1 MTDQR
6 RLLVT
11 SALPYANGPIHLGH
25 ILEHTQTDIFVRFQ
39 RMRNHECVYV
49 CADDVHGTAV
59 MLNAEAA
66 GQDPL
71 DYALAITEAHK
82 VDFAA
87 FDISHNWYDTTH
99 SSENRALATSIY
111 ERLRASGNIKKSDV
125 AQLFDPQKGLFLA
138 DRFVIGECPKCHAS
152 DQYGDNCDACGATY
166 AATDLINPISKLSGV
181 TPELKT
187 SEHVFFALSQHAEFL
202 SAWTTSGALHPA
214 IANKLSEWLESGLQD
229 WDISRDA
236 PYFGFEIPEEPGKYF
251 YVWLDA
257 PIGYISASQQY
268 CDQQGMDYEDFWRSD
283 STAEVHHFI
292 GKDIINFHALFWP
305 ALLKAANLRTPTKV
319 HAHGFLTVNG
329 EKMSKSKGTFIN
341 ANTYLTHLPA
351 GYLRYYFASKLN
363 ANIAD
368 IDLNLEDFVQKV
380 NVDLVGKVANIASR
394 CAGFINKQFE
404 GQLRATTGTPLLAE
418 TQAAAELIAEH
429 YENLAFSKAMRVIM
443 GLADQANQFIAEQQP
458 WKLIKQPETRDQA
471 AAVCADGINLFRLLA
486 LYLKPVL
493 PQFATQSEA
502 FLNVP
507 ALTWA
512 DHQHLLTDHAIK
524 PFKPLIERIELAQVE
539 AIVTAERQAAESLQ
553 VPEVDKNSTDQ
564 PSDAFINID
573 AFAAIDLRVAKI
585 LDATAVE
592 GADKLLALTLD
603 VGDHQRTVFS
613 GIKSAYS
620 PEELQGKYTVLVAN
634 LAPRKMKFGVSEGM
648 VLAAG
653 PGGEDIFLI
662 TPDAG
667 AKPGM
672 KVS

>member
-87 FDISHNWYDTTH
+87 FDISHDWYDTTH

-268 CDQQGMDYEDFWRSD
+268 CDHQGMDYEDFWRSD

-341 ANTYLTHLPA
+341 ANTYLTHLPP

-404 GQLRATTGTPLLAE
+404 GQLRASTGTPLLAE

-458 WKLIKQPETRDQA
+458 WKLIKQTETRDQA

-507 ALTWA
+507 PLTWA

-662 TPDAG
+662 APDAG

>member
-507 ALTWA
+507 PLTWA

-585 LDATAVE
+585 LYATAVE

>member
-125 AQLFDPQKGLFLA
+125 AQLFDTQKGLFLA

-268 CDQQGMDYEDFWRSD
+268 CDQQGMDYEEFWRSD

-418 TQAAAELIAEH
+418 TQASAELIAEH

-507 ALTWA
+507 PLTWA

-564 PSDAFINID
+564 PSDAFIDID
-573 AFAAIDLRVAKI
+573 AFAAIDLRVAQI

>member
-404 GQLRATTGTPLLAE
+404 GQLRASTGTPLLAE
-418 TQAAAELIAEH
+418 TQAAAELIAKH

-507 ALTWA
+507 PLTWA

>member
-268 CDQQGMDYEDFWRSD
+268 CDQQGIDYEDFWRSD

-507 ALTWA
+507 PLTWA

>member
-125 AQLFDPQKGLFLA
+125 AQLFDTQKGLFLA

-507 ALTWA
+507 PLTWA

>member
-125 AQLFDPQKGLFLA
+125 AQLFDTQKGLFLA

-471 AAVCADGINLFRLLA
+471 AAVCADGINMFRLLA

-493 PQFATQSEA
+493 PQFSTQSEA

-507 ALTWA
+507 PLTWA

-553 VPEVDKNSTDQ
+553 VPEVDKKSTDKL
-564 PSDAFINID
+564 SDAFINID

>member
-1 MTDQR
+1 M
-6 RLLVT
+6 
-11 SALPYANGPIHLGH
+11 
-25 ILEHTQTDIFVRFQ
+25 
-39 RMRNHECVYV
+39 
-49 CADDVHGTAV
+49 
-59 MLNAEAA
+59 
-66 GQDPL
+66 
-71 DYALAITEAHK
+71 
-82 VDFAA
+82 DFAA

-351 GYLRYYFASKLN
+351 LS
-363 ANIAD
+363 
-368 IDLNLEDFVQKV
+368 
-380 NVDLVGKVANIASR
+380 
-394 CAGFINKQFE
+394 
-404 GQLRATTGTPLLAE
+404 
-418 TQAAAELIAEH
+418 LIH
-429 YENLAFSKAMRVIM
+429 I
-443 GLADQANQFIAEQQP
+443 
-458 WKLIKQPETRDQA
+458 
-471 AAVCADGINLFRLLA
+471 
-486 LYLKPVL
+486 
-493 PQFATQSEA
+493 
-502 FLNVP
+502 
-507 ALTWA
+507 
-512 DHQHLLTDHAIK
+512 
-524 PFKPLIERIELAQVE
+524 
-539 AIVTAERQAAESLQ
+539 
-553 VPEVDKNSTDQ
+553 
-564 PSDAFINID
+564 
-573 AFAAIDLRVAKI
+573 
-585 LDATAVE
+585 
-592 GADKLLALTLD
+592 
-603 VGDHQRTVFS
+603 
-613 GIKSAYS
+613 
-620 PEELQGKYTVLVAN
+620 
-634 LAPRKMKFGVSEGM
+634 
-648 VLAAG
+648 
-653 PGGEDIFLI
+653 
-662 TPDAG
+662 
-667 AKPGM
+667 
-672 KVS
+672 

>member
-125 AQLFDPQKGLFLA
+125 AQLFDTQKGLFLA

-268 CDQQGMDYEDFWRSD
+268 CDQQGMDYEEFWRSD

-319 HAHGFLTVNG
+319 HVHGFLTVNG

-507 ALTWA
+507 PLTWA

-564 PSDAFINID
+564 LSDAFINID

>member
-214 IANKLSEWLESGLQD
+214 IANKLSE
-229 WDISRDA
+229 
-236 PYFGFEIPEEPGKYF
+236 
-251 YVWLDA
+251 
-257 PIGYISASQQY
+257 
-268 CDQQGMDYEDFWRSD
+268 
-283 STAEVHHFI
+283 
-292 GKDIINFHALFWP
+292 
-305 ALLKAANLRTPTKV
+305 LL
-319 HAHGFLTVNG
+319 
-329 EKMSKSKGTFIN
+329 
-341 ANTYLTHLPA
+341 
-351 GYLRYYFASKLN
+351 
-363 ANIAD
+363 
-368 IDLNLEDFVQKV
+368 
-380 NVDLVGKVANIASR
+380 
-394 CAGFINKQFE
+394 
-404 GQLRATTGTPLLAE
+404 
-418 TQAAAELIAEH
+418 
-429 YENLAFSKAMRVIM
+429 
-443 GLADQANQFIAEQQP
+443 
-458 WKLIKQPETRDQA
+458 
-471 AAVCADGINLFRLLA
+471 
-486 LYLKPVL
+486 
-493 PQFATQSEA
+493 
-502 FLNVP
+502 
-507 ALTWA
+507 
-512 DHQHLLTDHAIK
+512 
-524 PFKPLIERIELAQVE
+524 
-539 AIVTAERQAAESLQ
+539 
-553 VPEVDKNSTDQ
+553 
-564 PSDAFINID
+564 
-573 AFAAIDLRVAKI
+573 
-585 LDATAVE
+585 
-592 GADKLLALTLD
+592 
-603 VGDHQRTVFS
+603 
-613 GIKSAYS
+613 
-620 PEELQGKYTVLVAN
+620 
-634 LAPRKMKFGVSEGM
+634 VS
-648 VLAAG
+648 
-653 PGGEDIFLI
+653 
-662 TPDAG
+662 
-667 AKPGM
+667 
-672 KVS
+672 

>member
-507 ALTWA
+507 PLTWA

-564 PSDAFINID
+564 PTDAFINID

>member
-507 ALTWA
+507 PLTWA

-539 AIVTAERQAAESLQ
+539 AIVTAERRAAESLQ

-564 PSDAFINID
+564 PSDAFVNID

>member
-87 FDISHNWYDTTH
+87 FDISHDWYDTTH

-268 CDQQGMDYEDFWRSD
+268 CDQQGMDYEEFWRSD

-404 GQLRATTGTPLLAE
+404 GQLRASTGTPLLAE

-507 ALTWA
+507 PLTWA

-662 TPDAG
+662 APDAG

>member
-87 FDISHNWYDTTH
+87 FDISHDWYDTTH

-268 CDQQGMDYEDFWRSD
+268 CDHQGMDYKEFWHSD

-507 ALTWA
+507 PLTWA

>member
-166 AATDLINPISKLSGV
+166 AATDLINPISKLSGM

-268 CDQQGMDYEDFWRSD
+268 CDQQGMDFEDFWRSD

-507 ALTWA
+507 PLTWA
-512 DHQHLLTDHAIK
+512 DHQHLLTDHAVK

>member
-125 AQLFDPQKGLFLA
+125 AQLFDTQKGLFLA

-471 AAVCADGINLFRLLA
+471 AAVCADGINMFRLLA

-493 PQFATQSEA
+493 PQFSTQSEA

-507 ALTWA
+507 PLTWA

-564 PSDAFINID
+564 LSDAFINID

>member
-214 IANKLSEWLESGLQD
+214 IANKLFEWLESGLQD

-404 GQLRATTGTPLLAE
+404 GQLRASTGTPLLAE

-458 WKLIKQPETRDQA
+458 WKLIKQPETRDQE

-553 VPEVDKNSTDQ
+553 VPEGDKNSTDQ

-634 LAPRKMKFGVSEGM
+634 LAPRKMKFGISEGM

>member
-87 FDISHNWYDTTH
+87 FDISHDWYDTTH

-507 ALTWA
+507 PLTWA

-539 AIVTAERQAAESLQ
+539 AIVTAQRQAAESLQ

-564 PSDAFINID
+564 PSDAFIDID

>member
-507 ALTWA
+507 PLTWA

-553 VPEVDKNSTDQ
+553 VPEVDKKSTDKL
-564 PSDAFINID
+564 SDAFINID

>member
-1 MTDQR
+1 M
-6 RLLVT
+6 
-11 SALPYANGPIHLGH
+11 
-25 ILEHTQTDIFVRFQ
+25 
-39 RMRNHECVYV
+39 
-49 CADDVHGTAV
+49 
-59 MLNAEAA
+59 
-66 GQDPL
+66 
-71 DYALAITEAHK
+71 
-82 VDFAA
+82 
-87 FDISHNWYDTTH
+87 
-99 SSENRALATSIY
+99 
-111 ERLRASGNIKKSDV
+111 
-125 AQLFDPQKGLFLA
+125 
-138 DRFVIGECPKCHAS
+138 
-152 DQYGDNCDACGATY
+152 
-166 AATDLINPISKLSGV
+166 
-181 TPELKT
+181 
-187 SEHVFFALSQHAEFL
+187 
-202 SAWTTSGALHPA
+202 
-214 IANKLSEWLESGLQD
+214 
-229 WDISRDA
+229 
-236 PYFGFEIPEEPGKYF
+236 
-251 YVWLDA
+251 
-257 PIGYISASQQY
+257 
-268 CDQQGMDYEDFWRSD
+268 
-283 STAEVHHFI
+283 
-292 GKDIINFHALFWP
+292 FWP

-507 ALTWA
+507 PLTWA

>member
-202 SAWTTSGALHPA
+202 SAWTTSGALHPS

-507 ALTWA
+507 PLTWA

-564 PSDAFINID
+564 PSDAFIDID
-573 AFAAIDLRVAKI
+573 AFAAIDLRVAQI